1 MTTRP
6 ATLELQRL
14 ARQYGVQTA
23 YYSMERVRQ
32 RASAAA
38 LLTVLNLLG
47 ARVVSLRDV
56 PAALRERERE
66 LWQRPLE
73 PVAVAWEGESLQ
85 LPVRLPAYSA
95 DASLPGYL
103 VLDTG
108 ESRTLNWRGRDLP
121 VLEATEVDG
130 TRYIAKLVP
139 LPRDLPQGY
148 HRFTLDLPGKT
159 AETLLISAPIRAY
172 DYQEQAGKRFWGV
185 FLPLYSLHSERSWG
199 GGDLS
204 ELERLVEWTAEMG
217 GGVVAT
223 LPLLPTFL
231 ERPYDTSPYA
241 PVSRLA
247 WNEFY
252 VDISRV
258 PELDRCAAAQALLSF
273 PSFQGEV
280 ERLRNFSLV
289 DYQGQMVLKRKVLE
303 ELSRCCFADN
313 SQSLESL
320 RRFTSGH
327 PEIEDYARF
336 RAACEGRGSPW
347 RLWPQPL
354 REGVLTEHDY
364 DDGIQQYYLYTQWL
378 LHRQMES
385 LSEKA
390 RKMGLGICL
399 DYPLGVHPNGYD
411 VWRYQDMFIHKASV
425 GAPSDPG
432 FKCGQNW
439 GSPPPHPEKLRQ
451 RGYDYYIACLRHHL
465 RHAGVI
471 RIDHVMGL
479 HRLFII
485 PEGMEPAQGVYVRYR
500 PEEFYAI
507 LSLESHR
514 ARALIVGEDLGTVPP
529 KVRPAMRQ
537 HSIHRSYVVQ
547 YELCSDPRK
556 QLPAVPPNAV
566 ASLNTHDMP
575 PFAAFWQGLDIKQRL
590 DLDLVDKAGAQVE
603 ANNREA
609 IRDAMISS
617 VEEKGW
623 PIENTLADQQSV
635 LKAALSLLSAS
646 KAAVVLVNLEDLW
659 LETESQNVPGT
670 LAAHPNWHRK
680 AQYNFETFCRLPMVV
695 HMLRE
700 VDRIR
705 KQGVGDDTGKRK

>member
-1 MTTRP
+1 MTTQP

-14 ARQYGVQTA
+14 ARRYGVQTA
-23 YYSMERVRQ
+23 YYSMERRRQ
-32 RASAAA
+32 GASAAV

-47 ARVVSLRDV
+47 APVVSLRDV

-73 PVAVAWEGESLQ
+73 PVAVAWQGDLLQ
-85 LPVRLPAYSA
+85 LPVRLPADRA
-95 DASLPGYL
+95 DASLSGYL
-103 VLDTG
+103 ILDTG
-108 ESRTLNWRGRDLP
+108 ETRTLNWPGLDLP
-121 VLEATEVDG
+121 LLGATEVDG
-130 TRYIAKLVP
+130 TRYVVKLMP
-139 LPRDLPQGY
+139 LPADLPQGY

-159 AETLLISAPIRAY
+159 AEALLISAPTKAY
-172 DYQEQAGKRFWGV
+172 NYREQTKKQFWGV
-185 FLPLYSLHSERSWG
+185 FLPLYSLHTESSWG

-204 ELERLVEWTAEMG
+204 ELERLVEWTAGMG

-231 ERPYDTSPYA
+231 EKPYDTSPYA

-252 VDISRV
+252 VDISRA
-258 PELDRCAAAQALLSF
+258 PELDRCAAAQALLSS

-280 ERLRNFSLV
+280 ERLRKLSLV
-289 DYQGQMVLKRKVLE
+289 DYQGQTALKRKVLE

-336 RAACEGRGSPW
+336 RAACESRRGPW
-347 RLWPQPL
+347 HSWPQPL

-364 DDGIQQYYLYTQWL
+364 DEGIQRYYLYTQWL
-378 LHRQMES
+378 LHRQIES

-390 RKMGLGICL
+390 QKSGPGICL
-399 DYPLGVHPNGYD
+399 DYPLGVHPSGYD

-425 GAPSDPG
+425 GAPPDPV
-432 FKCGQNW
+432 FKYGQNW

-451 RGYDYYIACLRHHL
+451 RGYDYHIACLRHHL
-465 RHAGVI
+465 RYAGML

-485 PEGMEPAQGVYVRYR
+485 PEGMEPSQGVYVRYR

-514 ARALIVGEDLGTVPP
+514 TRTLIVGEDLGTVPP
-529 KVRPAMRQ
+529 DIRPAMRR

-556 QLPAVPPNAV
+556 RLPAVPRNAV

-590 DLDLVDKAGAQVE
+590 ELGLLDRAGARVE
-603 ANNREA
+603 AKNREA
-609 IRDAMISS
+609 IRNALVTTVM
-617 VEEKGW
+617 ERGW
-623 PIENTLADQQSV
+623 PIENTPPDQQSV
-635 LKAALSLLSAS
+635 LKATLSLMSAS
-646 KAAVVLVNLEDLW
+646 KATVVFVNLEDLW
-659 LETESQNVPGT
+659 LETESQNVPGIQGE
-670 LAAHPNWHRK
+670 HPYWRRK
-680 AQYNFETFCRLPMVV
+680 ARYNFETFCRLPMVV